1 MEFFGLGEFIKLMKI
16 FGFLFELDFDMCYMV
31 FVLLDWVF
39 FVLLLEI
46 LEEFGNNK
54 EIFCEMFLLYLVVG
68 KIVIEI
74 MKDNRKIIILDGL

>member
-1 MEFFGLGEFIKLMKI
+1 M
-16 FGFLFELDFDMCYMV
+16 
-31 FVLLDWVF
+31 F

-54 EIFCEMFLLYLVVG
+54 EMFCEMFLLYLVVG